1 MRIVITGGKH
11 EADFIVNM
19 IKKEHAHHELI
30 VINQDRAFAEYIS
43 TNNDIAVFPG
53 DPTKAYVLSDA
64 EAYDA
69 DVLLALSDSDTDNYI
84 VCITAKKLFNIK
96 KTVAKVRNPKNVEI
110 FKKLGVDSVI
120 SSTYLLAQT
129 ILNESSIENII
140 KTLSIEDEK
149 IVMLE
154 MEVESDYQLVNKQ
167 IMDIVFPQNITIGCI
182 FRDPHVIIPKG
193 NTVIKALDK
202 LIIITTPAE
211 QDEIIDF
218 IKKKK

>member
-1 MRIVITGGKH
+1 MKIVITGGMH
-11 EADFIVNM
+11 EADFI
-19 IKKEHAHHELI
+19 IKMLKEEHHQLI
-30 VINQDRAFAEYIS
+30 VINQDKEFAEYIS

-64 EAYDA
+64 EADNA

-84 VCITAKKLFNIK
+84 TCITAKKQFNIK
-96 KTVAKVRNPKNVEI
+96 RTVSKVKNPKNVEL

-129 ILNESSIENII
+129 ILNESSVENII

-149 IVMLE
+149 IVMIE
-154 MEVESDYQLVNKQ
+154 MGVEENFMLVNKR
-167 IMDIVFPQNITIGCI
+167 IMDINFPKNINISCI

-193 NTVIKALDK
+193 DTAIKSGDK
-202 LIIITTPAE
+202 LIIISTPNE
-211 QDEIIDF
+211 QEEITKF
-218 IKKKK
+218 IKKKR

>member
-1 MRIVITGGKH
+1 MKIVITGGKH
-11 EADFIVNM
+11 EADFI
-19 IKKEHAHHELI
+19 IKMLKEEHHQLI
-30 VINQDRAFAEYIS
+30 VINQDIEFAEYIS

-64 EAYDA
+64 EADNA

-84 VCITAKKLFNIK
+84 TCITAKRQFNIK
-96 KTVAKVRNPKNVEI
+96 RTVSKVKNPKNVEL

-129 ILNESSIENII
+129 ILNESSVENII

-149 IVMLE
+149 VVMIE
-154 MEVESDYQLVNKQ
+154 MGVEETYSLVNKR
-167 IMDIVFPQNITIGCI
+167 IMDISFPKNINISCI

-193 NTVIKALDK
+193 DTIIKSDDK
-202 LIIITTPAE
+202 LIIISTPNE
-211 QDEIIDF
+211 QDEIIEF
-218 IKKKK
+218 IKKKR